1 MVKNRIL
8 PTLIIGLVGA
18 VVGSFLM
25 MLYASSHFGGATGP
39 DRTPPAV
46 AAVPLSG
53 VSDQDR
59 IVSAVKRTKSSVV
72 AITEQV
78 NGQEVIPADPFFQ
91 QFFGG
96 GQGPNI
102 VQPYKGEA
110 SGSGFV
116 IDGQGDIVTN
126 AHVLQPPS
134 GGKITKLTVV
144 FANGDR
150 VPAHVVAYN
159 IAADVGI
166 LRVDNYAKLPPPLAA
181 CRLEQARAGTMG
193 DRHRRTAPAPT
204 DGNRRRRLG
213 LQPLRADS
221 GRKTAARSTSKACF
235 RPRRPINPGNSG
247 GPLIDIDGQVIGMNQ
262 STVKSA
268 YAQGIGFAIPSN
280 TVRNVVASLQKN
292 PGAHQG
298 TDTGFLGIYM
308 ANLSAGVKNQIGYNG
323 SGGVA
328 VQQVFSGS
336 PADQAGIQP
345 GDVILQA
352 DGKDYND
359 IKALHDYIASKR
371 PGDTIRLN
379 VWSQGV
385 KKFVA
390 IKLGETPAE
399 QPLSAAA
406 ATARRAAALASHLKR
421 SRASVLRMRASSR
434 RALQPRALRS
444 CLRIAKPLLPH
455 IGYDGAVFPIRLAV
469 SGKAQPEVQSLEL
482 SPRP

>member
-1 MVKNRIL
+1 MAHMKNRVM
-8 PTLIIGLVGA
+8 PTLIVGLVGA
-18 VVGSFLM
+18 VIGSFVM

-78 NGQEVIPADPFFQ
+78 NGQEVVPADPFFQ

-96 GQGPNI
+96 QGGPGI
-102 VQPYKGEA
+102 VQQYHGEA

-116 IDGQGDIVTN
+116 IDTNGDIVTN
-126 AHVLQPPS
+126 AHVLQPPT
-134 GGKITKLTVV
+134 GGKLTKLTVV

-150 VPAHVVAYN
+150 VPAHIVAYN
-159 IAADVGI
+159 VAADVGI
-166 LRVDNYAKLPPPLAA
+166 LKVDGYSKLPPPLELADSTK
-181 CRLEQARAGTMG
+181 LEQGQWAIAIGEPLQLQQTVTVGVVSGFNRSE
-193 DRHRRTAPAPT
+193 PIPT
-204 DGNRRRRLG
+204 ENGSEIDFKG
-213 LQPLRADS
+213 LLQ
-221 GRKTAARSTSKACF
+221 TSA
-235 RPRRPINPGNSG
+235 PINPGNSG
-247 GPLIDIDGQVIGMNQ
+247 GPLVDIDGQVIGMSQ

-280 TVRNVVASLQKN
+280 TVRSVVASLEKN

-308 ANLSAGVKNQIGYNG
+308 SDLTPGVKNQIGYNG
-323 SGGVA
+323 TNGIA

-352 DGKDYND
+352 DGKQFGSVKD
-359 IKALHDYIASKR
+359 LHDYISSKK

-390 IKLGETPAE
+390 IKLGETPAAQPQQPQQQQEQQPEE
-399 QPLSAAA
+399 QP
-406 ATARRAAALASHLKR
+406 
-421 SRASVLRMRASSR
+421 
-434 RALQPRALRS
+434 
-444 CLRIAKPLLPH
+444 
-455 IGYDGAVFPIRLAV
+455 
-469 SGKAQPEVQSLEL
+469 
-482 SPRP
+482 

>member
-1 MVKNRIL
+1 MLKNRVL
-8 PTLIIGLVGA
+8 PTLIVGLVGA
-18 VVGSFLM
+18 VIGSFLM

-39 DRTPPAV
+39 DRTPPAI

-78 NGQEVIPADPFFQ
+78 NGQQVIPADPFFQ

-96 GQGPNI
+96 QGPGI
-102 VQPYKGEA
+102 VQPYRGEA

-116 IDGQGDIVTN
+116 IDASGDIVTN

-134 GGKITKLTVV
+134 GGKVTKLTVV
-144 FANGDR
+144 FANGDHM
-150 VPAHVVAYN
+150 PAHVLAYN
-159 IAADVGI
+159 LAADVGI
-166 LRVDNYAKLPPPLAA
+166 LRVDNYAKLPPPLELADSS
-181 CRLEQARAGTMG
+181 RLEQGQWAIAIGEPLQLQQTVTVG
-193 DRHRRTAPAPT
+193 VVSAFDRSEPIPT
-204 DGNRRRRLG
+204 ENGGEIDFKG
-213 LQPLRADS
+213 LLQ
-221 GRKTAARSTSKACF
+221 TSA
-235 RPRRPINPGNSG
+235 PINPGNSG

-280 TVRNVVASLQKN
+280 TVRSVVASLEKN

-308 ANLSAGVKNQIGYNG
+308 ASLTAGVKNQIGYSG
-323 SGGVA
+323 SAGVA

-345 GDVILQA
+345 GDVILEV
-352 DGKDYND
+352 DGRSYDSV
-359 IKALHDYIASKR
+359 KALHDYIGSKK

-379 VWSQGV
+379 VWSQGM
-385 KKFVA
+385 KKLVA
-390 IKLGETPAE
+390 IKLVEAPAE
-399 QPLSAAA
+399 QPISA
-406 ATARRAAALASHLKR
+406 
-421 SRASVLRMRASSR
+421 
-434 RALQPRALRS
+434 QQ
-444 CLRIAKPLLPH
+444 
-455 IGYDGAVFPIRLAV
+455 
-469 SGKAQPEVQSLEL
+469 QPEQQQ
-482 SPRP
+482 PQQQP

>member
-1 MVKNRIL
+1 MVKNRVL

-18 VVGSFLM
+18 VIGSFIM

-78 NGQEVIPADPFFQ
+78 NGQEVVPADPFFQ

-96 GQGPNI
+96 QGPGI
-102 VQPYKGEA
+102 IQQYHGEA

-116 IDGQGDIVTN
+116 IDNEGDIVTN

-134 GGKITKLTVV
+134 GGKVTKLTVV

-150 VPAHVVAYN
+150 VPAHIVAYN
-159 IAADVGI
+159 LAADVGI
-166 LRVDNYAKLPPPLAA
+166 LKVDNYSKLPPPLELADSSK
-181 CRLEQARAGTMG
+181 LEQGQWAIAIGEPLQLQQTVTVGVVSGFNRQE
-193 DRHRRTAPAPT
+193 PIPT
-204 DGNRRRRLG
+204 ENGGEIDFKG
-213 LQPLRADS
+213 LLQ
-221 GRKTAARSTSKACF
+221 TSA
-235 RPRRPINPGNSG
+235 PINPGNSG
-247 GPLIDIDGQVIGMNQ
+247 GPLIDIDGRVIGMNQ

-280 TVRNVVASLQKN
+280 TVKTVVASLEKH

-308 ANLSAGVKNQIGYNG
+308 ADLTAGVKNQIGYNG
-323 SGGVA
+323 QGGVA

-345 GDVILQA
+345 GDVILQV
-352 DGKDYND
+352 DGKNFND
-359 IKALHDYIASKR
+359 IKALQSYITSKK
-371 PGDTIRLN
+371 PGETVRLN
-379 VWSQGV
+379 VWSQGM

-390 IKLGETPAE
+390 IKLGEAPAE
-399 QPLSAAA
+399 QPIS
-406 ATARRAAALASHLKR
+406 
-421 SRASVLRMRASSR
+421 
-434 RALQPRALRS
+434 QEEE
-444 CLRIAKPLLPH
+444 
-455 IGYDGAVFPIRLAV
+455 
-469 SGKAQPEVQSLEL
+469 QQQEEPE
-482 SPRP
+482 SP

>member
-1 MVKNRIL
+1 
-8 PTLIIGLVGA
+8 LVGA
-18 VVGSFLM
+18 VIGSFLM

-39 DRTPPAV
+39 DRTPPAI

-96 GQGPNI
+96 QGPNI
-102 VQPYKGEA
+102 AQPYRAEA

-116 IDGQGDIVTN
+116 IDGRGDIVTN
-126 AHVLQPPS
+126 AHVLVPPN
-134 GGKITKLTVV
+134 GGKVTKLTVV

-159 IAADVGI
+159 VAADVGI
-166 LRVDNYAKLPPPLAA
+166 LRVDGYSKLPPALELGDSS
-181 CRLEQARAGTMG
+181 RLEQGQWAIAIGEPLQLQQTVTVG
-193 DRHRRTAPAPT
+193 VVSAF
-204 DGNRRRRLG
+204 NRSEPIPNENGSEIDFKG
-213 LQPLRADS
+213 LLQ
-221 GRKTAARSTSKACF
+221 TSA
-235 RPRRPINPGNSG
+235 PINPGNSG

-262 STVKSA
+262 STVRSA

-280 TVRNVVASLQKN
+280 TVRSVVASLEKN

-308 ANLSAGVKNQIGYNG
+308 AELTAGVKNQIGYNG
-323 SGGVA
+323 SSGVA

-345 GDVILQA
+345 GDVILQV
-352 DGKDYND
+352 DGKSFSNVKD
-359 IKALHDYIASKR
+359 LHDYITGKK

-390 IKLGETPAE
+390 IKLGETPA
-399 QPLSAAA
+399 
-406 ATARRAAALASHLKR
+406 
-421 SRASVLRMRASSR
+421 
-434 RALQPRALRS
+434 
-444 CLRIAKPLLPH
+444 
-455 IGYDGAVFPIRLAV
+455 
-469 SGKAQPEVQSLEL
+469 AQPELQGQQQEQQ
-482 SPRP
+482 PEEQQP

>member
-1 MVKNRIL
+1 MVNNRIL
-8 PTLIIGLVGA
+8 PTVIIGLVGA
-18 VVGSFLM
+18 VIGSFLM
-25 MLYASSHFGGATGP
+25 MLYSSSHYGHATGV

-59 IVSAVKRTKSSVV
+59 IVSAVKRTKGSVV
-72 AITEQV
+72 AITEEV
-78 NGQEVIPADPFFQ
+78 NGQQVIPADPFFQ

-96 GQGPNI
+96 QGGPGI
-102 VQPYKGEA
+102 VQPYRAQA

-116 IDGQGDIVTN
+116 VDDRGDIVTN
-126 AHVLQPPS
+126 AHVLQPPN
-134 GGKITKLTVV
+134 GGKVTKLMVV

-150 VPAHVVAYN
+150 VPAHVIAYN
-159 IAADVGI
+159 LAADVGL
-166 LRVDNYAKLPPPLAA
+166 LRVDHYGKLPPPLQLADSSK
-181 CRLEQARAGTMG
+181 LEQGQWAIAIGEPLQLQQTVTVGVVSAFNRSE
-193 DRHRRTAPAPT
+193 PIPT
-204 DGNRRRRLG
+204 ENGGEIDFKG
-213 LQPLRADS
+213 LLQ
-221 GRKTAARSTSKACF
+221 TSA
-235 RPRRPINPGNSG
+235 PINPGNSG
-247 GPLIDIDGQVIGMNQ
+247 GPLIDMDGYVIGMNQ

-280 TVRNVVASLQKN
+280 TVRNVVGSLQRN

-308 ANLSAGVKNQIGYNG
+308 ADLTSGIKNQIGYNG
-323 SGGVA
+323 SDGVA

-352 DGKDYND
+352 DGKEYGN
-359 IKALHDYIASKR
+359 IKDLHNYIASKK

-379 VWSQGV
+379 VWSQGM

-399 QPLSAAA
+399 QPVSQQQGGPGQGQG
-406 ATARRAAALASHLKR
+406 
-421 SRASVLRMRASSR
+421 
-434 RALQPRALRS
+434 QP
-444 CLRIAKPLLPH
+444 PE
-455 IGYDGAVFPIRLAV
+455 DQQ
-469 SGKAQPEVQSLEL
+469 QP
-482 SPRP
+482 

>member
-1 MVKNRIL
+1 MNSRVL

-18 VVGSFLM
+18 VIGSFLM
-25 MLYASSHFGGATGP
+25 MLYATSHFGGITGP
-39 DRTPPAV
+39 NRTPPAA

-59 IVSAVKRTKSSVV
+59 IVNAVRRTKSAVV

-96 GQGPNI
+96 QGPGI
-102 VQPYKGEA
+102 VQPYRGEA

-116 IDGQGDIVTN
+116 IDSQGTIVTN
-126 AHVLQPPS
+126 AHVVQPPN
-134 GGKITKLTVV
+134 GARVTKLTVV
-144 FANGDR
+144 FANGDH

-159 IAADVGI
+159 VAADVGL
-166 LRVDNYAKLPPPLAA
+166 LRVDHYGKLPPPLE
-181 CRLEQARAGTMG
+181 L
-193 DRHRRTAPAPT
+193 
-204 DGNRRRRLG
+204 
-213 LQPLRADS
+213 ADS
-221 GRKTAARSTSKACF
+221 SKLQQGQWAIAIGEPLQLQQTVTVGVVSAFNRPERIPTENGGEIDFKGLLQTSA
-235 RPRRPINPGNSG
+235 PINPGNSG

-280 TVRNVVASLQKN
+280 TVRTAVAALERN

-308 ANLSAGVKNQIGYNG
+308 ANLTAGVKNQIGYNG
-323 SGGVA
+323 DSGVA

-345 GDVILQA
+345 GDVIIKA
-352 DGKDYND
+352 DGKTYGSV
-359 IKALHDYIASKR
+359 KALHDYISSKK
-371 PGDTIRLN
+371 PGDTIRLD

-385 KKFVA
+385 KKLAAV
-390 IKLGETPAE
+390 KLSETPAE
-399 QPLSAAA
+399 QPLS
-406 ATARRAAALASHLKR
+406 
-421 SRASVLRMRASSR
+421 VQQQQ
-434 RALQPRALRS
+434 QPQ
-444 CLRIAKPLLPH
+444 
-455 IGYDGAVFPIRLAV
+455 DE
-469 SGKAQPEVQSLEL
+469 QP
-482 SPRP
+482 

>member
-1 MVKNRIL
+1 MLKNRVL
-8 PTLIIGLVGA
+8 PTLIVGLVGA
-18 VVGSFLM
+18 VIGSFLM

-39 DRTPPAV
+39 DRTPPAI

-78 NGQEVIPADPFFQ
+78 NGQQVIPADPFFQ

-96 GQGPNI
+96 QGPGI
-102 VQPYKGEA
+102 VQPYRGEA

-116 IDGQGDIVTN
+116 IDSSGDIVTN

-134 GGKITKLTVV
+134 GGKVTKLTVV

-150 VPAHVVAYN
+150 VPAHVLAYN
-159 IAADVGI
+159 LAADVGI
-166 LRVDNYAKLPPPLAA
+166 LRVDNYAKLPPPLELADSTK
-181 CRLEQARAGTMG
+181 LEQGQWAIAIGEPLQLQQTVTVG
-193 DRHRRTAPAPT
+193 VVSAFDRSEPIPT
-204 DGNRRRRLG
+204 ENGGEIDFKG
-213 LQPLRADS
+213 LLQ
-221 GRKTAARSTSKACF
+221 TSA
-235 RPRRPINPGNSG
+235 PINPGNSG

-280 TVRNVVASLQKN
+280 TVRSVVASLEKN

-308 ANLSAGVKNQIGYNG
+308 ASLTAGVKNQIGYTG
-323 SGGVA
+323 SAGVA

-345 GDVILQA
+345 GDVLLEV
-352 DGKDYND
+352 DGKSYDSV
-359 IKALHDYIASKR
+359 KSLHDYISSKR

-379 VWSQGV
+379 VWSQGM
-385 KKFVA
+385 KKLVA

-399 QPLSAAA
+399 QPLSA
-406 ATARRAAALASHLKR
+406 
-421 SRASVLRMRASSR
+421 
-434 RALQPRALRS
+434 Q
-444 CLRIAKPLLPH
+444 
-455 IGYDGAVFPIRLAV
+455 
-469 SGKAQPEVQSLEL
+469 QPEQQQPEQQQ
-482 SPRP
+482 P

>member
-1 MVKNRIL
+1 
-8 PTLIIGLVGA
+8 
-18 VVGSFLM
+18 M
-25 MLYASSHFGGATGP
+25 MLYSSSHFGGSTGA

-59 IVSAVKRTKSSVV
+59 IVSAVKRTKGSVV
-72 AITEQV
+72 AITEEV

-96 GQGPNI
+96 QGPNI
-102 VQPYKGEA
+102 VQPYRGEA

-116 IDGQGDIVTN
+116 IDNRGDIVTN

-134 GGKITKLTVV
+134 GGRVTKLTVV

-159 IAADVGI
+159 VAADVGI
-166 LRVDNYAKLPPPLAA
+166 LKVDHYGKLPPPLQLGDSS
-181 CRLEQARAGTMG
+181 RLEQGQWAIAIGEPLQLQQTVTVGVVSAFNRSE
-193 DRHRRTAPAPT
+193 PIPT
-204 DGNRRRRLG
+204 ENGGQIDFKG
-213 LQPLRADS
+213 LLQ
-221 GRKTAARSTSKACF
+221 TSA
-235 RPRRPINPGNSG
+235 PINPGNSG
-247 GPLIDIDGQVIGMNQ
+247 GPLIDMDGQVIGMNQ

-280 TVRNVVASLQKN
+280 TVRSVVASLQRN

-308 ANLSAGVKNQIGYNG
+308 SNLTTGIKNQIGYNG
-323 SGGVA
+323 GSGVA

-336 PADQAGIQP
+336 PADRAGIQP
-345 GDVILQA
+345 GDVILQV
-352 DGKDYND
+352 DGRDFSSMKS
-359 IKALHDYIASKR
+359 LRDYIASKK

-379 VWSQGV
+379 VWSQGM

-390 IKLGETPAE
+390 IKLGEAPAE
-399 QPLSAAA
+399 QPLS
-406 ATARRAAALASHLKR
+406 
-421 SRASVLRMRASSR
+421 VQE
-434 RALQPRALRS
+434 QPQQQM
-444 CLRIAKPLLPH
+444 PPEEQ
-455 IGYDGAVFPIRLAV
+455 
-469 SGKAQPEVQSLEL
+469 QP
-482 SPRP
+482 

>member
-1 MVKNRIL
+1 MKNRVF
-8 PTLIIGLVGA
+8 PTLIVGLVGA
-18 VVGSFLM
+18 VIGSFLM

-39 DRTPPAV
+39 DRTPPAI

-72 AITEQV
+72 AITEEV
-78 NGQEVIPADPFFQ
+78 NGQQVIPADPFFQ

-96 GQGPNI
+96 GQGGPGI
-102 VQPYKGEA
+102 VQPYHGEA

-116 IDGQGDIVTN
+116 IDDRGDIVTN
-126 AHVLQPPS
+126 AHVLQPPT
-134 GGKITKLTVV
+134 GGRVTKLTVV

-150 VPAHVVAYN
+150 EPAHVIAYN
-159 IAADVGI
+159 LAADVGI
-166 LRVDNYAKLPPPLAA
+166 LRVDNYSKLPPPLELADSS
-181 CRLEQARAGTMG
+181 RLEQGQWAIAIGEPLQLQQTVTVG
-193 DRHRRTAPAPT
+193 VVSAFDRSEPIPT
-204 DGNRRRRLG
+204 ENGSEIDFKG
-213 LQPLRADS
+213 LLQ
-221 GRKTAARSTSKACF
+221 TSA
-235 RPRRPINPGNSG
+235 PINPGNSG

-280 TVRNVVASLQKN
+280 TVRTVVAALEKN

-308 ANLSAGVKNQIGYNG
+308 ADLSAGVKNQIGYNG
-323 SGGVA
+323 GGGVA

-352 DGKDYND
+352 DGKDFNS
-359 IKALHDYIASKR
+359 IKDLHDYIASKK

-379 VWSQGV
+379 VWSRGL

-390 IKLGETPAE
+390 IKLSETPAAQPQPQEQQPEEE
-399 QPLSAAA
+399 QP
-406 ATARRAAALASHLKR
+406 
-421 SRASVLRMRASSR
+421 
-434 RALQPRALRS
+434 
-444 CLRIAKPLLPH
+444 
-455 IGYDGAVFPIRLAV
+455 
-469 SGKAQPEVQSLEL
+469 
-482 SPRP
+482 

>member
-1 MVKNRIL
+1 M
-8 PTLIIGLVGA
+8 GA
-18 VVGSFLM
+18 VIGSFLM

-78 NGQEVIPADPFFQ
+78 NGQQVIPADPFFQ

-96 GQGPNI
+96 QGPGI
-102 VQPYKGEA
+102 VQPYRGEA

-116 IDGQGDIVTN
+116 IDGRGDIVTN

-134 GGKITKLTVV
+134 GGHVTKLTVV
-144 FANGDR
+144 FANGDH
-150 VPAHVVAYN
+150 VPAHVIAYN
-159 IAADVGI
+159 LAADVGI
-166 LRVDNYAKLPPPLAA
+166 LRVDGYSKLPPPLQLADSS
-181 CRLEQARAGTMG
+181 RLEQGQWAIAIGEPLQLQQTVTVGVVSAFNRSE
-193 DRHRRTAPAPT
+193 PIPT
-204 DGNRRRRLG
+204 ENGGEIDFKG
-213 LQPLRADS
+213 LLQ
-221 GRKTAARSTSKACF
+221 TSA
-235 RPRRPINPGNSG
+235 PINPGNSG

-280 TVRNVVASLQKN
+280 TVRSVVAALEKN
-292 PGAHQG
+292 PGVHQG

-308 ANLSAGVKNQIGYNG
+308 AELSAGVKNQIGYQG
-323 SGGVA
+323 SSGVA

-352 DGKDYND
+352 DGKSFDSV
-359 IKALHDYIASKR
+359 KALHDYIGAKK
-371 PGDTIRLN
+371 PGDSIRLN
-379 VWSQGV
+379 VWSQGM

-399 QPLSAAA
+399 QPLS
-406 ATARRAAALASHLKR
+406 
-421 SRASVLRMRASSR
+421 VQQQ
-434 RALQPRALRS
+434 QPQ
-444 CLRIAKPLLPH
+444 
-455 IGYDGAVFPIRLAV
+455 
-469 SGKAQPEVQSLEL
+469 QPEEQQ
-482 SPRP
+482 P

>member
-1 MVKNRIL
+1 MAHMKSRVI
-8 PTLIIGLVGA
+8 PTLIVGLVGA
-18 VVGSFLM
+18 VIGSFLM

-39 DRTPPAV
+39 DRTPPAI

-96 GQGPNI
+96 QGGPGI
-102 VQPYKGEA
+102 VQPYHGEA

-116 IDGQGDIVTN
+116 IDTNGDIVTN
-126 AHVLQPPS
+126 AHVLQPPT
-134 GGKITKLTVV
+134 GGKLTKLTVV
-144 FANGDR
+144 FANGDH
-150 VPAHVVAYN
+150 VPAHIVAYN
-159 IAADVGI
+159 VAADVGI
-166 LRVDNYAKLPPPLAA
+166 LKVDGYSKLPPPLELADSSK
-181 CRLEQARAGTMG
+181 LEQGQWAIAIGEPLQLQQTVTVG
-193 DRHRRTAPAPT
+193 VVSAFDRSEPISENGAEI
-204 DGNRRRRLG
+204 DFKG
-213 LQPLRADS
+213 LLQ
-221 GRKTAARSTSKACF
+221 TSA
-235 RPRRPINPGNSG
+235 PINPGNSG
-247 GPLIDIDGQVIGMNQ
+247 GPLVDIDGQVIGMSQ

-280 TVRNVVASLQKN
+280 TVRSVVASLEKN

-308 ANLSAGVKNQIGYNG
+308 SDLTPGVKNQIGY
-323 SGGVA
+323 SGPSGIA

-352 DGKDYND
+352 DGKQYSSV
-359 IKALHDYIASKR
+359 KELHDYISSKK

-390 IKLGETPAE
+390 IKLGETPAAQPQQQSQQQQQQEQQPEE
-399 QPLSAAA
+399 QP
-406 ATARRAAALASHLKR
+406 
-421 SRASVLRMRASSR
+421 
-434 RALQPRALRS
+434 
-444 CLRIAKPLLPH
+444 
-455 IGYDGAVFPIRLAV
+455 
-469 SGKAQPEVQSLEL
+469 
-482 SPRP
+482 

>member
-25 MLYASSHFGGATGP
+25 MLYTSGHFGGATGP

-72 AITEQV
+72 AITEEV
-78 NGQEVIPADPFFQ
+78 NGQEVLPADPFFQ

-96 GQGPNI
+96 QGPGI

-134 GGKITKLTVV
+134 GGKVTKLTVV

-150 VPAHVVAYN
+150 VPAHVIAYN
-159 IAADVGI
+159 LAADVGI
-166 LRVDNYAKLPPPLAA
+166 LRVDGYGKLPPPLELADSTK
-181 CRLEQARAGTMG
+181 LEQGQWAIAIGEPLQLQQTVTVGVVSAFNRSE
-193 DRHRRTAPAPT
+193 PIPT
-204 DGNRRRRLG
+204 ENGGEIDFKG
-213 LQPLRADS
+213 LLQ
-221 GRKTAARSTSKACF
+221 TSA
-235 RPRRPINPGNSG
+235 PINPGNSG
-247 GPLIDIDGQVIGMNQ
+247 GPLIDIDGRVIGMNQ

-280 TVRNVVASLQKN
+280 TVRSVVASLEKN

-308 ANLSAGVKNQIGYNG
+308 ADLTAGVKNQIGYSGN
-323 SGGVA
+323 GGVA

-352 DGKDYND
+352 DGKNYDN
-359 IKALHDYIASKR
+359 IKDLHDYIASKK

-399 QPLSAAA
+399 QPLSAEQ
-406 ATARRAAALASHLKR
+406 
-421 SRASVLRMRASSR
+421 
-434 RALQPRALRS
+434 QPQQQQQA
-444 CLRIAKPLLPH
+444 PEEQ
-455 IGYDGAVFPIRLAV
+455 
-469 SGKAQPEVQSLEL
+469 QP
-482 SPRP
+482 

>member
-1 MVKNRIL
+1 MVKNRLL
-8 PTLIIGLVGA
+8 PTIIVGLVGA
-18 VVGSFLM
+18 VIGSFVM

-39 DRTPPAV
+39 DRTPPAM

-96 GQGPNI
+96 QGGGPGI

-116 IDGQGDIVTN
+116 IDSRGDIVTN
-126 AHVLQPPS
+126 AHVVNPPS
-134 GGKITKLTVV
+134 GGKITKLTAV
-144 FANGDR
+144 FANGDH

-159 IAADVGI
+159 VAADVALI
-166 LRVDNYAKLPPPLAA
+166 KVDNYAKLPPPLDLADSTQ
-181 CRLEQARAGTMG
+181 LEQGQWAIAIGEPLQLEQTVTVGVVSALNRSE
-193 DRHRRTAPAPT
+193 PIPT
-204 DGNRRRRLG
+204 DNGGEIDFKG
-213 LQPLRADS
+213 LLQ
-221 GRKTAARSTSKACF
+221 TSA
-235 RPRRPINPGNSG
+235 PINPGNSG
-247 GPLIDIDGQVIGMNQ
+247 GPLIDIDGRVIGMNQ

-280 TVRNVVASLQKN
+280 TVRFVVASLEKH

-308 ANLSAGVKNQIGYNG
+308 ADLTAGVKNQIGYQG
-323 SGGVA
+323 QGGIA

-345 GDVILQA
+345 GDVILQV
-352 DGKDYND
+352 DGKTYND
-359 IKALHDYIASKR
+359 IKSLHDYISSKK

-379 VWSQGV
+379 VWSQGM

-399 QPLSAAA
+399 QPVSQDQEQQQQE
-406 ATARRAAALASHLKR
+406 
-421 SRASVLRMRASSR
+421 
-434 RALQPRALRS
+434 QPQD
-444 CLRIAKPLLPH
+444 PEQ
-455 IGYDGAVFPIRLAV
+455 
-469 SGKAQPEVQSLEL
+469 QP
-482 SPRP
+482 

>member
-1 MVKNRIL
+1 
-8 PTLIIGLVGA
+8 
-18 VVGSFLM
+18 M
-25 MLYASSHFGGATGP
+25 MLYASGHFGGATGP
-39 DRTPPAV
+39 DRTPPAI

-72 AITEQV
+72 AITEEV
-78 NGQEVIPADPFFQ
+78 NGQEVMPADPFFQ

-96 GQGPNI
+96 QGPNI
-102 VQPYKGEA
+102 VQPYRAQA

-116 IDGQGDIVTN
+116 IDNRGDIVTN

-134 GGKITKLTVV
+134 GGRVTKLSVV

-150 VPAHVVAYN
+150 VPAHIVSYN

-166 LRVDNYAKLPPPLAA
+166 LRVNNYAKLPPPLQLADSSK
-181 CRLEQARAGTMG
+181 LEQGQWAIAIGEPLQLQQTVTVGVVSAFNRQE
-193 DRHRRTAPAPT
+193 PIPT
-204 DGNRRRRLG
+204 ENGSEIDFKG
-213 LQPLRADS
+213 LLQ
-221 GRKTAARSTSKACF
+221 TSA
-235 RPRRPINPGNSG
+235 PINPGNSG

-280 TVRNVVASLQKN
+280 TVRTVVASLERN

-308 ANLSAGVKNQIGYNG
+308 ANLNAGIKNQIGYNG

-336 PADQAGIQP
+336 PADRAGIQP
-345 GDVILQA
+345 GDVILQV
-352 DGKDYND
+352 DGKSFNSMKD
-359 IKALHDYIASKR
+359 LHDYIASKK
-371 PGDTIRLN
+371 PGDLIRLN
-379 VWSQGV
+379 VWSQGM

-399 QPLSAAA
+399 QPLS
-406 ATARRAAALASHLKR
+406 
-421 SRASVLRMRASSR
+421 VEQ
-434 RALQPRALRS
+434 QPQ
-444 CLRIAKPLLPH
+444 
-455 IGYDGAVFPIRLAV
+455 GGM
-469 SGKAQPEVQSLEL
+469 QPPEDNEQ
-482 SPRP
+482 P

>member
-1 MVKNRIL
+1 MVNNRIM
-8 PTLIIGLVGA
+8 PTIIVGLVGA
-18 VVGSFLM
+18 VIGSFLM
-25 MLYASSHFGGATGP
+25 MLYATSHFGGATGP
-39 DRTPPAV
+39 DRTPPAI

-78 NGQEVIPADPFFQ
+78 NGQEVVPADPFFQ

-96 GQGPNI
+96 QGPGI
-102 VQPYKGEA
+102 VQPYRGEA

-116 IDGQGDIVTN
+116 IDSSGDIVTN

-134 GGKITKLTVV
+134 GGKVTKLTVV
-144 FANGDR
+144 FANGDH
-150 VPAHVVAYN
+150 VPAHVIAYN
-159 IAADVGI
+159 LAADVGI
-166 LRVDNYAKLPPPLAA
+166 LRVDNYAKLPPPLQLADSS
-181 CRLEQARAGTMG
+181 RLEQGQWAIAIGEPLQLQQTVTVGVVSAFNRSE
-193 DRHRRTAPAPT
+193 PIPT
-204 DGNRRRRLG
+204 ENGGEINFKG
-213 LQPLRADS
+213 LLQ
-221 GRKTAARSTSKACF
+221 TSA
-235 RPRRPINPGNSG
+235 PINPGNSG

-280 TVRNVVASLQKN
+280 TVRSVVAALQKN

-308 ANLSAGVKNQIGYNG
+308 ANLTAGVKNQIGYSG

-352 DGKDYND
+352 DGKSFDSV
-359 IKALHDYIASKR
+359 KALHDYIGSKK

-390 IKLGETPAE
+390 IKLSETPAE
-399 QPLSAAA
+399 QPLS
-406 ATARRAAALASHLKR
+406 
-421 SRASVLRMRASSR
+421 V
-434 RALQPRALRS
+434 QQQQQ
-444 CLRIAKPLLPH
+444 
-455 IGYDGAVFPIRLAV
+455 
-469 SGKAQPEVQSLEL
+469 QPEEQQ
-482 SPRP
+482 P

>member
-1 MVKNRIL
+1 MNNRIM
-8 PTLIIGLVGA
+8 PTVIVGLVGA
-18 VVGSFLM
+18 VIGSFLM
-25 MLYASSHFGGATGP
+25 MLYASSHLGGATGP

-78 NGQEVIPADPFFQ
+78 NGQEVVPADPFFQ

-96 GQGPNI
+96 QGPGI
-102 VQPYKGEA
+102 VQPYRGEA

-116 IDGQGDIVTN
+116 IDSRGDIVTN

-134 GGKITKLTVV
+134 GGKVTKLTVV
-144 FANGDR
+144 FANGDH
-150 VPAHVVAYN
+150 VPAHVIAYN
-159 IAADVGI
+159 LAADVGI
-166 LRVDNYAKLPPPLAA
+166 LGVDGYRKLPPPLELADSN
-181 CRLEQARAGTMG
+181 RLEQGQWAIAIGEPLQLQQTVTVGVVSAFNRSEPIPTENGGEIDFKGLLQTS
-193 DRHRRTAPAPT
+193 APM
-204 DGNRRRRLG
+204 
-213 LQPLRADS
+213 
-221 GRKTAARSTSKACF
+221 
-235 RPRRPINPGNSG
+235 NPGNSG

-280 TVRNVVASLQKN
+280 TVRNVVAALQKN

-308 ANLSAGVKNQIGYNG
+308 ANLSAGIKNQIGYSG

-352 DGKDYND
+352 DGKSFSDVRG
-359 IKALHDYIASKR
+359 LHDYIGSKK

-379 VWSQGV
+379 VWSQGM

-399 QPLSAAA
+399 QPVSAQQ
-406 ATARRAAALASHLKR
+406 
-421 SRASVLRMRASSR
+421 
-434 RALQPRALRS
+434 QPQQ
-444 CLRIAKPLLPH
+444 PQEQPQ
-455 IGYDGAVFPIRLAV
+455 
-469 SGKAQPEVQSLEL
+469 QPEEQQ
-482 SPRP
+482 P